1 MVGIEEVAA
10 LAGVSTATVSRAL
23 RGKDHV
29 SAKAQKKVEDA
40 ASELGYVASSSA
52 ATLATGRTQNI
63 GVVLPYIDRWFF
75 SVILEAIETELIDHG
90 YDLTLYNLSGGEK
103 QRKKIFDEL
112 LLRKRVDG
120 VLAIAVN
127 PTEAE
132 LANLNRMHKPI
143 VGIGGPVKGAR
154 SITMDDVAAGKLA
167 TEHLLSL
174 GHTRIGM
181 IGGLPNADEEFGQPG
196 LRYYG
201 YAEAMED
208 AGVGMRGG
216 WVAECDFTI
225 PGAYVVAKQLFTD
238 LRNAPSAVFCA
249 SDEMAFG
256 AIMAAKDLGLEVPK
270 DLSVVGIDDHNL
282 SEFYGLS
289 TIAQKPAEQ
298 GRAAVK
304 TLLDILALPNAEDH
318 DNVEEKKEWPVKLV
332 VRASTAKF
340 AKR

>member
-103 QRKKIFDEL
+103 QRKRIFDEL

-120 VLAIAVN
+120 VLAVAVN

-143 VGIGGPVKGAR
+143 VGIGGAIEGAR
-154 SITMDDVAAGKLA
+154 SITMNDISAGKLA
-167 TEHLLSL
+167 TEHLISL
-174 GHTRIGM
+174 GHTRIGI
-181 IGGLPNADEEFGQPG
+181 IGGPHNADDQFGQPG

-201 YAEAMED
+201 YAQAMKES
-208 AGVGMRGG
+208 GLKINKK

-225 PGAYVVAKQLFTD
+225 PGAYVEAKQLFDD
-238 LRNAPSAVFCA
+238 LRNAPSALFCA

-256 AIMAAKDLGLEVPK
+256 AIMAAKDLGLDVPQ

-282 SEFYGLS
+282 SEFFGLS
-289 TIAQKPAEQ
+289 TIAQNPADQ

-304 TLLDILALPNAEDH
+304 TLLEILALPHTEQQV
-318 DNVEEKKEWPVKLV
+318 NVEEINEWPLKLI

>member
-1 MVGIEEVAA
+1 
-10 LAGVSTATVSRAL
+10 
-23 RGKDHV
+23 
-29 SAKAQKKVEDA
+29 
-40 ASELGYVASSSA
+40 
-52 ATLATGRTQNI
+52 
-63 GVVLPYIDRWFF
+63 
-75 SVILEAIETELIDHG
+75 
-90 YDLTLYNLSGGEK
+90 
-103 QRKKIFDEL
+103 
-112 LLRKRVDG
+112 
-120 VLAIAVN
+120 
-127 PTEAE
+127 
-132 LANLNRMHKPI
+132 
-143 VGIGGPVKGAR
+143 
-154 SITMDDVAAGKLA
+154 
-167 TEHLLSL
+167 
-174 GHTRIGM
+174 
-181 IGGLPNADEEFGQPG
+181 LPNSDEEFGQPG

-201 YAEAMED
+201 YAEAMKE
-208 AGVGMRGG
+208 AGLTINEN

-318 DNVEEKKEWPVKLV
+318 DNVEEKKEWPMKLV
-332 VRASTAKF
+332 VRSSTAKF
-340 AKR
+340 SKR